1 MSIVH
6 YQGFAG
12 IRLEADVIGS
22 DNDPAVLLL
31 HGAGQTRA
39 IWSNVAD
46 ALEQAGRR
54 VISLDLRGHGGSEW
68 PEGGRYDFDAL
79 GGDLRAGA
87 FAQVLHWRIA

>member
-39 IWSNVAD
+39 IWSNT
-46 ALEQAGRR
+46 
-54 VISLDLRGHGGSEW
+54 S
-68 PEGGRYDFDAL
+68 P
-79 GGDLRAGA
+79 
-87 FAQVLHWRIA
+87 